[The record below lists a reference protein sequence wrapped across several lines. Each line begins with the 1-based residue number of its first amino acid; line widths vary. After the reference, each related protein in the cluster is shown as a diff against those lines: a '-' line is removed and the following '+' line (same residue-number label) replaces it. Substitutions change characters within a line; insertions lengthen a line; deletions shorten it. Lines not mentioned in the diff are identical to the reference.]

1 MPYETLL
8 AEGRITRQAPQ
19 PSTIRELLLLAER
32 DAGVADQTLKVD
44 PDWAFNIAYNA
55 VLQAARTFMMKQSFR
70 PRGPDQH
77 APVVSFLKEALGNAF
92 VEEVPLSTRCGESGI
107 GPSKRQRV
115 ELGSGK
121 RNRPS
126 RSPAAS

>member
-1 MPYETLL
+1 MPFETLL
-8 AEGRITRQAPQ
+8 AEGRIRRHTPQTR
-19 PSTIRELLLLAER
+19 TIRDLLLLAER
-32 DAGVADQTLKVD
+32 DARVAEQTLEVD

-55 VLQAARTFMMKQSFR
+55 VLQAARAFMMKQGYR
-70 PRGPDQH
+70 PRGPEQH
-77 APVVSFLKEALGNAF
+77 ATVVSFLKEALGNAF

-107 GPSKRQRV
+107 GPSTRQRV